1 MLYRLTLEY
10 TEQAALG
17 SWVTLDQEENTLLL
31 LSDDDTEAVEDQA
44 LHIYQQ
50 VSQLMLEHAGLSIS
64 AGVSGLLF
72 DVMEAEAAYRQA
84 YTALCGRLFFTA
96 GAYYTTKEISSE
108 IQNKITRLN
117 HYVSS
122 LHSALLDKNLIGTA
136 AGAAVYHSAAAGKN
150 RKQRRCGLAFTGSR
164 GWPNLPRPGRRI
176 VSNRAASALCAC
188 KSSDQDTIQA
198 FYTSAASFFNC
209 LLRKK
214 KRGSEQI

>member
-84 YTALCGRLFFTA
+84 YTC
-96 GAYYTTKEISSE
+96 
-108 IQNKITRLN
+108 
-117 HYVSS
+117 
-122 LHSALLDKNLIGTA
+122 LL
-136 AGAAVYHSAAAGKN
+136 
-150 RKQRRCGLAFTGSR
+150 
-164 GWPNLPRPGRRI
+164 
-176 VSNRAASALCAC
+176 
-188 KSSDQDTIQA
+188 
-198 FYTSAASFFNC
+198 YTSGFLES
-209 LLRKK
+209 L
-214 KRGSEQI
+214 

>member
-1 MLYRLTLEY
+1 MIHRMKISLIEGAGVMLLLSLDEDVLLGNGIQASDIPVFRYMLYRLTLEY

-108 IQNKITRLN
+108 SRTR
-117 HYVSS
+117 
-122 LHSALLDKNLIGTA
+122 
-136 AGAAVYHSAAAGKN
+136 
-150 RKQRRCGLAFTGSR
+150 
-164 GWPNLPRPGRRI
+164 
-176 VSNRAASALCAC
+176 
-188 KSSDQDTIQA
+188 
-198 FYTSAASFFNC
+198 
-209 LLRKK
+209 
-214 KRGSEQI
+214 